1 MGRIFLNTP
10 QEGQPL
16 AKKGM
21 AKGLRLLEEIWERLE
36 IVGGHIEWK
45 KQGKNGLLPRFIIDG
60 LTTEFSDTAN
70 PKTFALEQDG
80 AGTITLTRCH
90 YQRGSN
96 FIETAYTPTVSIATG
111 KLFAIVNTSTGEIT
125 AQIDF
130 ENDPAQPE
138 LVGFALY
145 KITASG
151 DLQTATIDYET
162 GVRVLLAY
170 E

>member
-1 MGRIFLNTP
+1 MRFFKRKLRAGLPFCTP
-10 QEGQPL
+10 GLMTGFQRL
-16 AKKGM
+16 AN
-21 AKGLRLLEEIWERLE
+21 AFERMTCTH
-36 IVGGHIEWK
+36 GHIEWSE
-45 KQGKNGLLPRFIIDG
+45 GHIPRIVIDPVMITG
-60 LTTEFSDTAN
+60 TSFQFT
-70 PKTFALEQDG
+70 PKTFFIEQDG
-80 AGTITLTRCH
+80 AGTITLVRCH

-151 DLQTATIDYET
+151 DSQTATIDYET